1 MTGVIATIQ
10 RIQFFNGLGQ
20 PLAGGKLYTY
30 AAGTTTPATTF
41 QDQALTIQN
50 ENPILLDSTG
60 SCMIWLDPAK
70 SYKFILKSKAGVTQ
84 PGWPVDNVSGAATL
98 TSLGPT
104 LAQYPKL
111 TDLAE
116 STGAALSCWGNNGTK
131 ITVEQALDILFHGMA
146 NVRNPRY
153 AGGAQGGGHDDTAAF
168 QAAVNSGAK
177 VVYAPADDYSI
188 STITIPVD
196 VSLIGD
202 GMRQTKI
209 TSLAIGASL
218 IRVST
223 PDGLQVGCIRDMQLI
238 GNNLTGAAGNGHAIN
253 FVDPSFGTGAYTPQG
268 MTIERVWIRKFRGQ
282 ESRDNSSANKISAAG
297 IICVEGLQ
305 NIFRDVLIHE
315 CGHGIYLERAQ
326 TNKIENCTFYLIDK
340 YAIVS
345 YQCVGTVIEKC
356 DIASTCLTGT
366 TDAGYPTTDLGTGGV
381 VSCQDELF
389 VCKTTKIKN
398 TGGVAQL
405 YLNTTNG
412 AIVEDNWLRSDADIN
427 RGIPINHAL
436 FVFKS
441 PGIQANKNTFSHV
454 LGGTGTTPS
463 NGKPKL
469 VRFATDYING
479 VFSGSF
485 RGNTFVTQS
494 GLLTEYNVLFE
505 GPAGTNNCVFAGWDI
520 SGNRFGVP
528 LVIGTA
534 TVVDVD
540 ILVQNCAFTH
550 SRIRNNVHYAQ
561 TNVTRTRGISG
572 VNLSTNTNLDIGDNL
587 FKADGGTIS
596 DNYFGFLYPTRR
608 LASGTFDPPNLGP
621 GAVSTTTLAV
631 FNALVGEPV
640 QVYFTV
646 PLQGVIFNA
655 WVSSPG
661 VVTIQAFNPTGAAID
676 LASGSVGVIV
686 SRTSVAEFDPS

>member
-10 RIQFFNGLGQ
+10 RIQFFNAQGQ

-30 AAGTTTPATTF
+30 AAGTTTPASTY
-41 QDQALTIQN
+41 QDQALTIKN
-50 ENPILLDSTG
+50 ENPIPLDSTG

-70 SYKFILKSKAGVTQ
+70 SYKFVLKSKAGVTQ

-98 TSLGPT
+98 TSLQPT
-104 LAQYPKL
+104 LGLYTKL
-111 TDLAE
+111 SELAE
-116 STGAALSCWGNNGTK
+116 STGAALAGWANKGTK
-131 ITVEQALDILFHGMA
+131 ITVEQALDILFHGVA

-168 QAAVNSGAK
+168 QAAIDSGAK
-177 VVYAPADDYSI
+177 IVYAPADDYSI
-188 STITIPVD
+188 GTITIPVD

-209 TSLAIGASL
+209 TSRAIGASL

-223 PDGLQVGCIRDMQLI
+223 PDGLQVGTIRDMQLI
-238 GNNLTGAAGNGHAIN
+238 GNNLTGASGNGHAIN
-253 FVDPSFGTGAYTPQG
+253 FVDPSFGNGAYTPQG
-268 MTIERVWIRKFRGQ
+268 MTIERVWIRYFRGQ
-282 ESRDNSSANKISAAG
+282 ESRDNSSSNKISSAG

-305 NIFRDVLIHE
+305 NIFRDVLVHN

-326 TNKIENCTFYLIDK
+326 TNKIENCTFYQIDK
-340 YAIVS
+340 AAIVS
-345 YQCVGTVIEKC
+345 FQCVGTVISKC
-356 DIASTCLTGT
+356 DIASSCLTGT
-366 TDAGYPTTDLGTGGV
+366 TDAGYPTTDLGTGGI

-389 VCKTTKIKN
+389 VLKETKVKN
-398 TGGVAQL
+398 TNGVAQV

-412 AIVEDNWLRSDADIN
+412 AIVEGNWLRSDADIN
-427 RGIPINHAL
+427 RAIPINHAL
-436 FVFKS
+436 YAVKC

-454 LGGTGTTPS
+454 LGGTGTTPA

-485 RGNTFVTQS
+485 CGNTFVTQS
-494 GLLTEYNVLFE
+494 GLLTEYRLLLE
-505 GPAGTNNCVFAGWDI
+505 GLSGNTCVFAGWDI
-520 SGNRFGVP
+520 SGNRFGTP
-528 LVIGTA
+528 LAIGTA
-534 TVVDVD
+534 TVTDVD

-550 SRIRNNVHYAQ
+550 SRMRNNVHYAQ
-561 TNVTRTRGISG
+561 TNVTLTRGVSG
-572 VNLSTNTNLDIGDNL
+572 VSLSANNNLDIGDNL
-587 FKADGGTIS
+587 FKQDGGTIS
-596 DNYFGFLYPTRR
+596 DNYHGLLYPTRR
-608 LASGTFDPPNLGP
+608 LASGTFDPPNLAA
-621 GAVSTTTLAV
+621 GAVATTTLAV

-646 PLQGVIFNA
+646 PLQGVIFSA
-655 WVSSPG
+655 WVSAPG
-661 VVTIQAFNPTGAAID
+661 VVTIQAFNPTGAAVD